1 MRALTTTPVRG
12 ALAEDSTLQ
21 PHVKDGLG
29 AVRSAH
35 KAYFAEAIRPAF
47 ADSIDIDEALQGGH
61 EQENRWDYLVG
72 HAASGAVVAVEP
84 HSAKDDEVSTVI
96 AKRTAARDQLKG
108 HLRSGA
114 AVARWLWVASGKVC
128 FANTE
133 KTRLRLD
140 QNGIAFVGTQVQ
152 AKHLPAAA
160 ARPSGTAKKHTGA
173 GKAGKRKTS

>member
-96 AKRTAARDQLKG
+96 AKRTAARDRSWPIPEIRRYCKEV
-108 HLRSGA
+108 LRSNCLGN
-114 AVARWLWVASGKVC
+114 RDPWM
-128 FANTE
+128 
-133 KTRLRLD
+133 
-140 QNGIAFVGTQVQ
+140 
-152 AKHLPAAA
+152 P
-160 ARPSGTAKKHTGA
+160 
-173 GKAGKRKTS
+173 